1 MRQILPFILVSVV
14 SSALSGTLSILLPPP
29 AVAEESISPSMES
42 LNQLN
47 ASFRARYTNAK
58 REIRENLGPVIFVS
72 GDQMTLINK
81 GAKKSER
88 FIPEGYT
95 YFKDVDHIPLACY
108 VTLVNKTNRTLTAEE
123 TKDLS
128 TFADSIRK
136 ARTTLSGTVSGDK
149 KELARQQFLVQLS
162 LDFLSETVENG
173 KVTHDQLQS
182 FARAAAPESLQ
193 NIDNAIALQ
202 LAKMQEITDK
212 WRSELAPDEWEK
224 LHVILTTGHM
234 PRRHLS
240 AFQFFCDYLNEKEEG
255 KRVIVMEGVDTEEAG
270 LDLLVTHILDG
281 HIAVDFFNEPWIMH
295 SDLLSGGAHAWLKKH
310 KVRPARSRK

>member
-1 MRQILPFILVSVV
+1 MLSAVITTVSV
-14 SSALSGTLSILLPPP
+14 AAAPP
-29 AVAEESISPSMES
+29 AATADDGISQAMDP

-47 ASFRARYTNAK
+47 AGFRSRYANAK
-58 REIRENLGPVIFVS
+58 REILQNLGPVIFVS
-72 GDQMTLINK
+72 GDQMTLIYN

-88 FIPEGYT
+88 FIPEGYI

-128 TFADSIRK
+128 DFAKSIRK
-136 ARTTLSGTVSGDK
+136 AQTSLTGTVSGDK
-149 KELARQQFLVQLS
+149 QELTRQQFLVQLS
-162 LDFLSETVENG
+162 LDFLSAAVEDG
-173 KVTHDQLQS
+173 KVSHDQLQS
-182 FARAAAPESLQ
+182 FARTAAPESLS
-193 NIDNAIALQ
+193 NINSAIGLQ

-212 WRSELAPDEWEK
+212 WRAELSPKEWEK
-224 LHVILTTGHM
+224 LHVVLTTGHM

-240 AFQFFCDYLNEKEEG
+240 AFQFFCNYLNEKEEG
-255 KRVIVMEGVDTEEAG
+255 KKVIVMEGVDTEEAG

-295 SDLLSGGAHAWLKKH
+295 SDLLSGGARAWLKKH
-310 KVRPARSRK
+310 RVRPAKRR